1 MMRQKISHL
10 NGFVHEHLSRSERL
24 LLILYYYEQLS
35 FQEIA
40 MVMDTPEY
48 RIRQMHQ
55 TLTERI
61 KRFMHF
67 QPAAD
72 REQHPTFA
80 AGASAVA

>member
-1 MMRQKISHL
+1 MRQKLSHL

-24 LLILYYYEQLS
+24 LLILYYYEELS

-55 TLTERI
+55 SLTERI
-61 KRFMHF
+61 KRFMHS

-72 REQHPTFA
+72 GERRAVFA
-80 AGASAVA
+80 AGAPAVA